1 MAYYLLVYL
10 SIALEIEIDNEQYIN
25 FGMNEIDVKGNF
37 NVSNDLNQIEDWST
51 CIACFTPDCLLL
63 FLQLLSIVVELLIS
77 T

>member
-37 NVSNDLNQIEDWST
+37 NVSNDLNQIED
-51 CIACFTPDCLLL
+51 
-63 FLQLLSIVVELLIS
+63 
-77 T
+77 